1 MQSEAVTRGP
11 ETHAQEPA
19 PPRSIARRAA
29 ADRIPDIDW
38 LRGVAALGVFVFHV
52 TGVAGFPKRTL
63 PPFSIAG
70 RSFGAMLSPFSLGAS
85 GVSLFF
91 VLSGLCLA
99 LQQLRAGRLRLP
111 AGETARYFRNRAA
124 RIVPAYWAAVLFSA
138 VITLW
143 LGSTPARVVAVDTAL
158 HLFFLHGFD
167 RTTFLSLNSALWS
180 MATEVQFYLLFPWL
194 FALHGRLGGGRF
206 VAVTG
211 LFNLAYRVAIAG
223 VSWTEGPG
231 SGVSTSALLAYQI
244 PGRVWEFALGMY
256 LAELLVR
263 DTPALRRLFAWLWI
277 PALVGALWCR
287 GFGPPY
293 LPDMAFGLL
302 YAAICGLVL
311 ITGKHLDPGVIRR
324 FLQSW
329 GARFGRSSYSFFLL
343 HAALLLVIDARFPA
357 SGEHPYQRA
366 LFLFGVG
373 LPLTVAAATGL
384 YLGIELPLWKRL
396 RG

>member
-1 MQSEAVTRGP
+1 MVASPARAVDSEAR
-11 ETHAQEPA
+11 PA
-19 PPRSIARRAA
+19 PRAA

-38 LRGVAALGVFVFHV
+38 LRGVAALGVFIFHV

-70 RSFGAMLSPFSLGAS
+70 RTFANLLSPFSLGAS

-99 LQQLRAGRLRLP
+99 LQQLRAGRVRLP
-111 AGETARYFRNRAA
+111 AGETGRYFRSRAS
-124 RIVPAYWAAVLFSA
+124 RIVPAYWVAVLVSA

-143 LGSTPARVVAVDTAL
+143 IGTMPARAVATDTAL

-167 RTTFLSLNSALWS
+167 RTAFLSLNSALWS

-194 FALHGRLGGGRF
+194 FALHGRLGGARF

-211 LFNLAYRVAIAG
+211 LFNLAYRVAVAS
-223 VSWTEGPG
+223 VPFTDGPG
-231 SGVSTSALLAYQI
+231 NGVSTSALLAYQI

-256 LAELLVR
+256 LAELILR
-263 DTPALRRLFAWLWI
+263 DATHLRRLFAWLWI
-277 PALVGALWCR
+277 PALLFGLWCR

-293 LPDMAFGLL
+293 LPEMAFGAL
-302 YAAICGLVL
+302 YTALCGLVL
-311 ITGKHLDPGVIRR
+311 ITGKGVAPGFLRR
-324 FLQSW
+324 FLQTW

-343 HAALLLVIDARFPA
+343 HAVVLLVIDVLVP
-357 SGEHPYQRA
+357 GTPDHPYGRA
-366 LFLFGVG
+366 LLLFSLG
-373 LPLTVAAATGL
+373 LPITVVAATGL
-384 YLGIELPLWKRL
+384 YLEIELPLWKRL

>member
-1 MQSEAVTRGP
+1 MPSEAVIRGREASAPLPALP
-11 ETHAQEPA
+11 ESIVSRA
-19 PPRSIARRAA
+19 P

-70 RSFGAMLSPFSLGAS
+70 RTFGALLSPFSFGAS

-99 LQQLRAGRLRLP
+99 LQQLRARRVRLP
-111 AGETARYFRNRAA
+111 VGEAGRYFRNRVA
-124 RIVPAYWAAVLFSA
+124 RIVPAYWAAVFLSA
-138 VITLW
+138 AVTLW
-143 LGSTPARVVAVDTAL
+143 PGVAPARIVATDTVL

-194 FALHGRLGGGRF
+194 FALHGRLGGARF

-211 LFNLAYRVAIAG
+211 LFNLAYRVAVA
-223 VSWTEGPG
+223 VVPLADGPG
-231 SGVSTSALLAYQI
+231 TGVSTSALLAYQI

-256 LAELLVR
+256 LAELYLR
-263 DTPALRRLFAWLWI
+263 DAPSLRRLFAWLWI
-277 PALVGALWCR
+277 PGLLVSVWCR
-287 GFGPPY
+287 GFGPSY

-302 YAAICGLVL
+302 YTAICGLVL
-311 ITGKHLDPGVIRR
+311 ITWKGVSPGAGRR
-324 FLQSW
+324 FLQTW

-343 HAALLLVIDARFPA
+343 HAALLAVLDRLLPA

-366 LFLFGVG
+366 LVLFGVG
-373 LPLTVAAATGL
+373 LPSTVVAATGL